1 MSSLDPI
8 TMATQLATY
17 DVQPFQA
24 RYSTQTQQ
32 YQSQLKALKEVESA
46 LRDFRTAVS
55 EMNSST
61 SSIIKNSAT
70 TSEEG
75 FFSASA
81 DATALS
87 GSYQIFVE
95 QVATAHQVSASLPA
109 TLDSTTEIPLTG
121 TMEFTVNGE
130 TMTLDLSTVDSD
142 GDGVATMA
150 DLAKAINN
158 DPNNP
163 GVNATLV
170 RSNGQTHFML
180 SSEET
185 GVANSISVTTSGTG
199 QAWFEDGF
207 NTLNEIT
214 TPQDAIIWLGAKD
227 TGLKL
232 TESSNTFSNVIDG
245 VDITV
250 TKAQSA
256 TDAALTM
263 DIGADEEATKEQVN
277 KFIDAYNSLMSTID
291 KYSEVD
297 SESQTRPVLAS
308 DPTLRS
314 IESQLKSMIRS
325 DFGGLR
331 LADAGIEINRDG
343 TMKLDAEK
351 FEEAQLNNSTA
362 LEEMFNGD
370 GNLLDSIDSLME
382 PYLQFSSGLF
392 KSRKDAIQQNIDRID
407 DKQVALDR
415 KYDMAYDRYLRQFT
429 QMNTIMRQMNQTMS
443 MFG

>member
-70 TSEEG
+70 TSEDG

-163 GVNATLV
+163 GINATLV

>member
-207 NTLNEIT
+207 NTLNDIT

-362 LEEMFNGD
+362 MEEMFNGD

>member
-17 DVQPFQA
+17 DVQPFQV
-24 RYSTQTQQ
+24 RYSTQSQQ
-32 YQSQLKALKEVESA
+32 YQSQLDALKKVESA
-46 LRDFRTAVS
+46 LREFRTAMN

-95 QVATAHQVSASLPA
+95 QIATAHQVSASLPT
-109 TLDSTTEIPLTG
+109 TLESTTEIPLTG
-121 TMEFTVNGE
+121 TMEFTVNGT

-158 DPNNP
+158 DASNP
-163 GVNATLV
+163 GINATLV
-170 RSNGQTHFML
+170 RSNGQTQFML

-185 GVANSISVTTSGTG
+185 GVANSISVTASGTG

-207 NTLNEIT
+207 NTLTDIT

-256 TDAALTM
+256 ADAALTL
-263 DIGADEEATKEQVN
+263 DIGADEEATKEQVT

-291 KYSEVD
+291 KYSEVN
-297 SESQTRPVLAS
+297 SETQTRPVLAS

-331 LADAGIEINRDG
+331 LTDIGIEINRDG
-343 TMKLDAEK
+343 TMKLDADK
-351 FEEAQLNNSTA
+351 FEQAQLNNSTA
-362 LEEMFNGD
+362 LESMFNGD
-370 GNLLDSIDSLME
+370 GNLLDSLDTFVE

-392 KSRKDAIQQNIDRID
+392 KSRKEIIQQNIDRIS

-443 MFG
+443 MFA

>member
-185 GVANSISVTTSGTG
+185 GVANSISVTTSGSG

-207 NTLNEIT
+207 NTLNDIT

-250 TKAQSA
+250 TKAQNA

>member
-8 TMATQLATY
+8 SMATQLATY
-17 DVQPFQA
+17 DVQSFQT
-24 RYSTQTQQ
+24 RYSTQTKQ
-32 YQSQLKALKEVESA
+32 YQSQLDALQKVESA
-46 LRDFRTAVS
+46 LREFRTAVD

-70 TSEEG
+70 TSEDG
-75 FFSASA
+75 FFSATA
-81 DATALS
+81 DANALS

-95 QVATAHQVSASLPA
+95 QVATAHQVSATLPT

-121 TMEFTVNGE
+121 MMEFTVNGN
-130 TMTLDLSTVDSD
+130 TMTLDLSTIDID
-142 GDGVATMA
+142 GDGIATMA
-150 DLAKAINN
+150 DLVKAINN
-158 DPNNP
+158 DANNP

-199 QAWFEDGF
+199 QTWFEDGF
-207 NTLNEIT
+207 NTLKDIT

-232 TESSNTFSNVIDG
+232 TESSNTFSSVIDG

-256 TDAALTM
+256 TDAALTL
-263 DIGADEEATKEQVN
+263 DIGADEEATKEQVT
-277 KFIDAYNSLMSTID
+277 KFIDAYNSLVSTID
-291 KYSEVD
+291 KYSKID
-297 SESQTRPVLAS
+297 SDTETRPVLAS

-314 IESQLKSMIRS
+314 IESQLNAMIRS
-325 DFGGLR
+325 EFGGLR
-331 LADAGIEINRDG
+331 LADVGIEIDREG
-343 TMKLDAEK
+343 KMKLDSDK
-351 FEEAQLNNSTA
+351 FEQAQLNNSAA
-362 LEEMFNGD
+362 LEDMFNGD
-370 GNLLDSIDSLME
+370 GNLLDSLDTIVE

-392 KSRKDAIQQNIDRID
+392 KSRKDAIQQSIDRIS
-407 DKQVALDR
+407 DKQVVLER
-415 KYDMAYDRYLRQFT
+415 KYDMAYDRYLKQFT
-429 QMNTIMRQMNQTMS
+429 QMNTIMRQMEQTMS

>member
-207 NTLNEIT
+207 NTLNDIT